1 MIELLNHLIKQV
13 ITDDNISK
21 IKCDSILE
29 IFNSIEILV
38 EIAQND
44 KSETQFNYLF
54 IFSTSIKTNTFFLIF
69 NRN

>member
-1 MIELLNHLIKQV
+1 MIELLNHFIKQV

-44 KSETQFNYLF
+44 KSEPQFNYSF
-54 IFSTSIKTNTFFLIF
+54 TFSTSIKTNSFFF
-69 NRN
+69 FF

>member
-13 ITDDNISK
+13 IIDDNISK

-29 IFNSIEILV
+29 MFNSIEILV

-44 KSETQFNYLF
+44 KSETQFNY
-54 IFSTSIKTNTFFLIF
+54 
-69 NRN
+69 